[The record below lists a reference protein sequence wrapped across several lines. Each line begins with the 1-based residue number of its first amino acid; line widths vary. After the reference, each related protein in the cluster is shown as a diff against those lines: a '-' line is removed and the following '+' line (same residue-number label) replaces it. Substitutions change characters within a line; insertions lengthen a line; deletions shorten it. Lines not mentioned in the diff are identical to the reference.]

1 MKFNEIWILLSEI
14 FVAFRQRLKELELK
28 VENDYKEN
36 KENTIKRTENSIL
49 TSKNESER
57 LKTLKFDQETLRDQL
72 KALYD
77 RFNMIQAA
85 NKEMNDL

>member
-1 MKFNEIWILLSEI
+1 LLL
-14 FVAFRQRLKELELK
+14 RQRLKELEEK

-36 KENTIKRTENSIL
+36 KATTIKRTEESIT

-57 LKTLKFDQETLRDQL
+57 LKTLKFDQDTLRDQL

-77 RFNMIQAA
+77 RFNMIQAS
-85 NKEMNDL
+85 NKEMSDL

>member
-1 MKFNEIWILLSEI
+1 LICIYIYS
-14 FVAFRQRLKELELK
+14 VSFRQRLKELEQK

-36 KENTIKRTENSIL
+36 KANTIKRTEDSIL
-49 TSKNESER
+49 TSKNEAER

-77 RFNMIQAA
+77 KFNMIQGS
-85 NKEMNDL
+85 NKEMSDL

>member
-1 MKFNEIWILLSEI
+1 MICIYIYS
-14 FVAFRQRLKELELK
+14 VSFRQRLKELEQK

-36 KENTIKRTENSIL
+36 KANTIKRTEDSIL
-49 TSKNESER
+49 TSKNEAER

-77 RFNMIQAA
+77 KFNMIQGS
-85 NKEMNDL
+85 NKEMSDL